1 MKFKLQ
7 KIVEKCP
14 VPDIYDE
21 DIIQTSAD
29 YSRAGKTIE
38 VEVDLYNDYSNLINS
53 VKEIKVT
60 DSKGKSVKVTK
71 TSDNTYEFTMPK
83 SQVNIQAICDY
94 NLTTD
99 SEGVYYISDADDLVA
114 FARIVEAGQTDANA
128 KVVAKSI
135 NYSDYSGYWAYSNV
149 GLIGKNAPYT
159 GTFDGNGAEITAD
172 CILFAETDGAVIKN
186 VNINSHVYNAK
197 ISRYCTSCK

>member
-1 MKFKLQ
+1 MC
-7 KIVEKCP
+7 I
-14 VPDIYDE
+14 
-21 DIIQTSAD
+21 
-29 YSRAGKTIE
+29 R
-38 VEVDLYNDYSNLINS
+38 
-53 VKEIKVT
+53 
-60 DSKGKSVKVTK
+60 DS
-71 TSDNTYEFTMPK
+71 
-83 SQVNIQAICDY
+83 
-94 NLTTD
+94 

-135 NYSDYSGYWAYSNV
+135 NYRDYSGYWAYSNV

-186 VNINSHVYNAK
+186 VNINSHVYNEKSAG
-197 ISRYCTSCK
+197 IVQVANNTSIDLSLIHIYVF

>member
-1 MKFKLQ
+1 M
-7 KIVEKCP
+7 P
-14 VPDIYDE
+14 VPVYEIYHIYDE

-83 SQVNIQAICDY
+83 SQVNIQAI
-94 NLTTD
+94 
-99 SEGVYYISDADDLVA
+99 
-114 FARIVEAGQTDANA
+114 
-128 KVVAKSI
+128 
-135 NYSDYSGYWAYSNV
+135 
-149 GLIGKNAPYT
+149 
-159 GTFDGNGAEITAD
+159 
-172 CILFAETDGAVIKN
+172 
-186 VNINSHVYNAK
+186 
-197 ISRYCTSCK
+197 